1 MRLIDADALMRKLT
15 VSPCGTRYRE
25 YDCDNFPTT
34 LTLAE
39 VKKMV
44 RNEPTVAKDNNV
56 LCKQPD
62 RCGCGGKAILT
73 DYTVEGAAKQYSVA
87 CETCFMGLPYG
98 FDTPDDAWAAW
109 RRAMGGPQPDL
120 ITGLSPCDFC
130 TDTFDQKPLLQE
142 NKYKPYT
149 CMMSTISIEEN
160 NGKHQI
166 EIDLW
171 DGGNVYAAFEIN
183 YCPMCGRKLTAP
195 PRPGAI
201 GPDAG
206 EMAPNGD
213 EGAGE

>member
-1 MRLIDADALMRKLT
+1 MTDFRKADISKQESYDLLRDWIKL
-15 VSPCGTRYRE
+15 
-25 YDCDNFPTT
+25 
-34 LTLAE
+34 
-39 VKKMV
+39 
-44 RNEPTVAKDNNV
+44 VARHTN
-56 LCKQPD
+56 PD
-62 RCGCGGKAILT
+62 QDISELLGWLWKLKPA
-73 DYTVEGAAKQYSVA
+73 
-87 CETCFMGLPYG
+87 
-98 FDTPDDAWAAW
+98 TPD
-109 RRAMGGPQPDL
+109 P
-120 ITGLSPCDFC
+120 ITGLVPCDFC
-130 TDTFDQKPLLQE
+130 TDTFGQKPLLQE

-201 GPDAG
+201 GPETG

-213 EGAGE
+213 EGAEL